1 MDDAPEHTDRIEVN
15 LFTDN
20 HVGDERSQDRR
31 KYSGNTGH
39 GYGKCDVTFG
49 HKGDYVGG
57 GTAGAGAYQYNAGG
71 QCRVQIKGNGQQ
83 VCQEGHYEI
92 LSAAADENI
101 ERAFQNQR
109 EVLQVQCGAHAEHYD
124 TEHAAQNADAVY
136 LTQYP

>member
-1 MDDAPEHTDRIEVN
+1 MNDAPEHTYRVKVN

-20 HVGDERSQDRR
+20 HVGDERSQNRR
-31 KYSGNTGH
+31 KHSGNTGH
-39 GYGKCDVTFG
+39 GYGKCNVALG

-57 GTAGAGAYQYNAGG
+57 GTSGAGAYQYNAGS

-101 ERAFQNQR
+101 KRAFQNQR
-109 EVLQVQCGAHAEHYD
+109 KILQVQRGAHAEHYD
-124 TEHAAQNADAVY
+124 TEHAAQNADAVH
-136 LTQYP
+136 LA